1 MSKKIQSDETLQST
15 KQMLDELD
23 ALMDRMLS
31 LPVSDAEEAP
41 TLPEKPTVLSAK
53 LTLLESPVTHSP
65 LPALP
70 PLQPAPYNP
79 PHFAR
84 TPKPAVAPP
93 LQPAPPPPAREP
105 EPLTNEV
112 VPPTIMPTL
121 EPLIEET
128 AVEAPPMDT
137 LLIFLPLVWFNE
149 CFDRVAKTLPGGSV
163 LFCSGGGRALLG
175 FAGLVMSGAAGVWFL
190 KDWLGWN

>member
-31 LPVSDAEEAP
+31 LPVNDAEEAP
-41 TLPEKPTVLSAK
+41 TFPEKPTVLSAK
-53 LTLLESPVTHSP
+53 LTLLESPVTPAP

-84 TPKPAVAPP
+84 TPPPAVVPP
-93 LQPAPPPPAREP
+93 PPPAPPPPAP
-105 EPLTNEV
+105 ELLTNEV
-112 VPPTIMPTL
+112 TPPTILPTL
-121 EPLIEET
+121 EPLLEET
-128 AVEAPPMDT
+128 AVEAPPMDA

-149 CFDRVAKTLPGGSV
+149 RFDRIAKTFPGGSV
-163 LFCSGGGRALLG
+163 LFCSSGGRALLG